1 MTPIKHSSNNVMLRP
16 PASWDDRGGKL
27 RLPVLHGTQGKLYDE
42 TVVVTFWEP
51 SKEELA
57 MLLAGGRVQLTCI
70 GGHPACNVS
79 AIPPNQFDQQK
90 LILPN

>member
-1 MTPIKHSSNNVMLRP
+1 MTPIKHPSNNITCAP

-27 RLPVLHGTQGKLYDE
+27 RLPVLHGTQGKLEDV
-42 TVVVTFWEP
+42 TVIVTFWEP
-51 SKEELA
+51 SADELA
-57 MLLAGGRVQLTCI
+57 MLLAGGKVQLTCI

-79 AIPPNQFDQQK
+79 AIAPNQFQETR